1 MAKEILTT
9 DNIEIGVNLSTKE
22 EAIRYAGKVLLDNGY
37 IEPAYIEKMIERD
50 QVSTTYIGNQVAIP
64 HGTEDAKESVE
75 DTGLSIVITKESVSF
90 DGNDVN
96 ILIGIAAKGNE
107 HLEILSKIAIVC
119 SEEENIEKI
128 INAKSKQEIID
139 IFGEVN

>member
-9 DNIEIGVNLSTKE
+9 DNIEIGVTLNTKE

-37 IEPAYIEKMIERD
+37 IEPDYIDKMVERD
-50 QVSTTYIGNQVAIP
+50 QVSTTYIGNKVAIP

-75 DTGLSIVITKESVSF
+75 DTGLSIVITKDSVSF

-119 SEEENIEKI
+119 SEEENIERI
-128 INAKSKQEIID
+128 IHAQSKQEIID

>member
-1 MAKEILTT
+1 M
-9 DNIEIGVNLSTKE
+9 
-22 EAIRYAGKVLLDNGY
+22 
-37 IEPAYIEKMIERD
+37 
-50 QVSTTYIGNQVAIP
+50 
-64 HGTEDAKESVE
+64 
-75 DTGLSIVITKESVSF
+75 ITKDSVSF

-119 SEEENIEKI
+119 SEDENIERI
-128 INAKSKQEIID
+128 IHAQSKQEIID

>member
-1 MAKEILTT
+1 MEKEILTT
-9 DNIEIGVNLSTKE
+9 ANIEIGVSLNTKE

-37 IEPAYIEKMIERD
+37 IEAAYIDKMIERD
-50 QVSTTYIGNQVAIP
+50 KVSTTYIGNKVAIP

-75 DTGLSIVITKESVSF
+75 DTGLSIVITKDSVSF

-119 SEEENIEKI
+119 SEDENIERI
-128 INAKSKQEIID
+128 IHAQSKQEIID

>member
-1 MAKEILTT
+1 MAKEILTI
-9 DNIEIGVNLSTKE
+9 DNIEIGVSLTTKE

-50 QVSTTYIGNQVAIP
+50 QVSTTYIGNKVAIP
-64 HGTEDAKESVE
+64 HGTEDAKEAVE
-75 DTGLSIVITKESVSF
+75 DTGLSIVITKDSVSF

-119 SEEENIEKI
+119 SNEENIERI
-128 INAKSKQEIID
+128 IHAKSKQEIID